1 MNSYVKI
8 LVSDNDTPN
17 SVKKPLETKGVK
29 FIFGN
34 NSSNSN
40 NDPNPVF
47 IIKNLED
54 QDAISKDINLLR
66 GKSGIYCFINNTND
80 KRYIGSAKD
89 LYLRF
94 QEHIKGKK
102 SNSSLQLA
110 FNKYGLDSFSFCVY
124 E

>member
-1 MNSYVKI
+1 LVTTEEII
-8 LVSDNDTPN
+8 LPPN
-17 SVKKPLETKGVK
+17 G
-29 FIFGN
+29 GCN
-34 NSSNSN
+34 NSNSN

-94 QEHIKGKK
+94 QEHNIK
-102 SNSSLQLA
+102 NRRYYSSKVQQALHE
-110 FNKYGLDSFSFCVY
+110 K
-124 E
+124 

>member
-17 SVKKPLETKGVK
+17 SVKKSLEIKGVK

-34 NSSNSN
+34 NRRNYSTNSSNSSNSN

-54 QDAISKDINLLR
+54 QDAISKDINLLK

-80 KRYIGSAKD
+80 KRYIGNAKD

-94 QEHIKGKK
+94 QEHIKGK
-102 SNSSLQLA
+102 NLIHLY
-110 FNKYGLDSFSFCVY
+110 N
-124 E
+124 

>member
-1 MNSYVKI
+1 MKPKELFLVTTEEII
-8 LVSDNDTPN
+8 LPPN
-17 SVKKPLETKGVK
+17 G
-29 FIFGN
+29 GCN
-34 NSSNSN
+34 NSNSN

-94 QEHIKGKK
+94 QEHNIK
-102 SNSSLQLA
+102 NRRYYSSKVQQALHE
-110 FNKYGLDSFSFCVY
+110 K
-124 E
+124 